1 MPAACPLRR
10 PSDYEGPSSHQW
22 LSEDEGHQGPKT
34 VRWRSDHEKLSD
46 FRGAVVMSAR
56 PRAQA
61 PPLSPS
67 VARAEVSND
76 PEDAENLPYSCG
88 TPGFSG
94 AQANLTL
101 SSFQSRS
108 SCFTSSVMCS

>member
-76 PEDAENLPYSCG
+76 PEDAENLPVQLRRSWIQR
-88 TPGFSG
+88 G
-94 AQANLTL
+94 ASQLNPELL
-101 SSFQSRS
+101 PIKVQLLHEL
-108 SCFTSSVMCS
+108 